1 MPAAIP
7 LVAAVA
13 GSALASSTVVIAAIG
28 TIGASLLGA
37 AVTAVGA
44 IAGQALAGSAP
55 KPKRAEQQVQARI
68 GGVLSSPPYRYV
80 YGRTRVGGFRVFN
93 HVDGPTLYLGYLLNS
108 RPSAGIERIEF
119 DTRELTWTSDA
130 GNDIFDMAKGAGV
143 TSDPFD
149 GLARIWVGMGDQAG
163 PPALFLSEIAD
174 SDILASSDIWEGVT
188 VMWLRL
194 SFGAPAEASER
205 WVNAPPEIRVTGTWS
220 LLHDPRE
227 IGHDPDDP
235 TTWAYSDNAALAALD
250 MARDRRGMNRIDSL
264 IDFDSFASGADDCD
278 DAVPLQAGG
287 SEARYRV
294 GGVIEM
300 GGQEAAKM
308 EPLTDAAAARLV
320 DVSGKLTYLAGV
332 WRAPTLTLNDIVGE
346 QMQFSDLRE
355 GRDAPNT
362 IRTAIIAESRSW
374 QETEIT
380 PLQDATALAD
390 DGGVAR
396 EARLDLPL
404 VPSPTQA
411 MRLQKIHL
419 NRTRMEKSLT
429 AEFPA
434 IAYAAHAADTV
445 TLALPGFGAADGS
458 YEIQALEPRLQERE
472 GGIVLTIG
480 LELVETAESV
490 FAWDET
496 TDETSFAG
504 SDDLDNA
511 PVPLLPPGALT
522 VTSGARAVGDGS
534 DVPQAI
540 LTFAPSA
547 SGAVVGYQV
556 QRRLSGGVWQ
566 DLATVDRD
574 QLDGSGDV
582 HVETEGVSVGAAYD
596 FRVYALAVDGRRSL
610 PVSITGQT
618 ISAPATSVDAPVNGS
633 AVSGTP
639 EQVAVSFT
647 TAADSDV
654 RSILIYGSDTDDS
667 GAATEILS
675 AAAAPN
681 QTFSV
686 TDSGLTSAA
695 TRYYFARSADAWGG
709 LSAFTDSISVVVA

>member
-44 IAGQALAGSAP
+44 IAGQALAGSP
-55 KPKRAEQQVQARI
+55 SKPKRAEQQVQARI
-68 GGVLSSPPYRYV
+68 GGVSSAPPYRYV
-80 YGRTRVGGFRVFN
+80 YGRTRIGGFRVFN
-93 HVDGPTLYLGYLLNS
+93 HVDGAVLYLGYLLNS
-108 RPSAGIERIEF
+108 RPSAGIEAIEF
-119 DTRELTWTSDA
+119 DTRELTWTSD
-130 GNDIFDMAKGAGV
+130 GSNDIFDMAKGAAV

-149 GLARIWVGMGDQAG
+149 GLARIWIGMGDQAS
-163 PPALFLSEIAD
+163 PPALFLGEIAD
-174 SDILASSDIWEGVT
+174 SDILASTDAWAGVT

-194 SFGAPAEASER
+194 SFGAPAAASER

-220 LLHDPRE
+220 LLYDPRE
-227 IGHDPDDP
+227 VAHDPDDP
-235 TTWAYSDNAALAALD
+235 ATWAYSDNAALAALD
-250 MARDRRGMNRIDSL
+250 MARDRRGMNRVDSL
-264 IDFDSFASGADDCD
+264 IDFDSFRTGADACD
-278 DAVPLQAGG
+278 AAIPLQGGG
-287 SEARYRV
+287 SEPRYRV

-320 DVSGKLTYLAGV
+320 DVSGMLTYLAGV
-332 WRAPTLTLNDIVGE
+332 WRAPTLTLTDIVGE

-374 QETEIT
+374 QETEIA
-380 PLQDATALAD
+380 PLRDATALSN
-390 DGGVAR
+390 DGGVPR

-411 MRLQKIHL
+411 MRLQKIQL
-419 NRTRMEKSLT
+419 NRVRMEKSMT

-434 IAYAAHAADTV
+434 AAYAAHAADNV
-445 TLALPGFGAADGS
+445 TLALPTFAAADGS
-458 YEIQALEPRLQERE
+458 YEIHALEPRLQERN

-480 LELVETAESV
+480 LELVETAESI
-490 FAWDET
+490 FAWDAAS
-496 TDETSFAG
+496 DETGFPG

-511 PVPLLPPGALT
+511 PVPLLPPGSLT

-540 LTFAPSA
+540 LTFAPSQ
-547 SGAVVGYQV
+547 SGAVVAYQV

-582 HVETEGVSVGAAYD
+582 HVETEGVSVGSSYD
-596 FRVYALAVDGRRSL
+596 FRVHALAVDGRRSV

-618 ISAPATSVDAPVNGS
+618 VTAPAASVDTPVNGS
-633 AVSGTP
+633 AVSSTP
-639 EQVAVSFT
+639 TEADVSFT

-654 RSILIYGSDTDDS
+654 RSILIYGADTDDS
-667 GAATEILS
+667 GAAVEILS

-681 QTFSV
+681 QTFTV
-686 TDSGLTSAA
+686 TDTGLTSAA
-695 TRYYFARSADAWGG
+695 TRYYFARSGDAWGG
-709 LSAFTDSISVVVA
+709 LSAFTDSIPVVVA